1 MPTIKKTD
9 SSEAGVTLVELIIS
23 MAIISLI
30 SVAGYQMLLRSQ
42 KYSVQKKLV
51 LSTQSEIDQLLSVI
65 KKDWEYRSSGDG
77 IVFPKSGHKRLLTAT
92 TECGLDVRCPKLRVW
107 IKRTVNGN
115 PITDEVM
122 IENICLR
129 PTDRAVM
136 KEIAALNPAA
146 KLDST
151 CSSCQAG
158 EIPAVRV
165 SGVDINSRKVV
176 LAAEN
181 RIFPQ
186 NATNLDK
193 VNTDAVIG
201 MQACFLQKLN
211 NSPIS
216 VDVRAMYRDQSEK
229 NLKLVQKTQVYPFEN
244 FAKIRLEQ

>member
-1 MPTIKKTD
+1 MPITRKNN
-9 SSEAGVTLVELIIS
+9 SSEAGITLVELMISLAIIS
-23 MAIISLI
+23 MIAG
-30 SVAGYQMLLRSQ
+30 AGYQMLLRSQ
-42 KYSVQKKLV
+42 KSAARKKLI
-51 LSTQSEIDQLLSVI
+51 LNTQTEIDQLLGVI

-77 IVFPKSGHKRLLTAT
+77 IVYPKSGHARLTGASTA
-92 TECGLDVRCPKLRVW
+92 CGLDVRCPTLRVW

-115 PITDEVM
+115 SLTDVVT

-129 PTDRAVM
+129 PKDKATI
-136 KEIAALNPAA
+136 KEIAVLNPAA

-158 EIPAVRV
+158 EIPAVKI
-165 SGVDINSRKVV
+165 SGLDMASSKAV

-186 NATNLDK
+186 NAMNLDK
-193 VNTDAVIG
+193 VNTDSVIG

-216 VDVRAMYRDQSEK
+216 VDIRAMYRDQSERG
-229 NLKLVQKTQVYPFEN
+229 LKLVQKTQVYPFEN